1 MKINLLILCFLFF
14 SCVNNNDPNIEIIPK
29 NKFIQ
34 ILKDIHLAEA
44 DYEMNKSKGEI
55 KAQENLSSSYH
66 GIFSSY
72 DVTNLL
78 FDNTMSYYSNNP
90 DQLEEIYYLT
100 LQMISDEKDS
110 QYD

>member
-1 MKINLLILCFLFF
+1 MKLNSLVFCLLLF
-14 SCVNNNDPNIEIIPK
+14 SCSNNTSNIKIIPK
-29 NKFIQ
+29 NKFVQ

-66 GIFSSY
+66 AIFSSY
-72 DVTNLL
+72 DITNSL

-90 DQLEEIYYLT
+90 EQLEEIYYLT